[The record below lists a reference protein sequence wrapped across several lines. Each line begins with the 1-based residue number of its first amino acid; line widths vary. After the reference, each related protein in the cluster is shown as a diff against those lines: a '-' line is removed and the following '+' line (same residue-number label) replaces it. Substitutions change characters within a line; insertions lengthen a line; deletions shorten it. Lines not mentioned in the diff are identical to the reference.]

1 MMSAQCACCL
11 QLFPRRAAKKSVR
24 VSYRRLPMALQ
35 RINDTALWVE
45 DTDVSGAGERTAL
58 PTIVF
63 SHGLLFSTAL
73 FTPQVAALRANY
85 RCVAYDHRGQGR
97 SGASD
102 LRSISIELL
111 YQDAVALIESLN
123 VGPVHFVG
131 LSMGGFVGMRL
142 AARRPDL
149 VRSLTVLDSSAD
161 AEPAENMLRY
171 RGLSAA
177 ARVIGVAPLTS
188 RVMKIV
194 VAKSTLDDPTR
205 RADVQ
210 HWKTMVASNQ
220 RSIWRAV
227 NGVIERTAIYPELG
241 RIICPTLVI
250 VGDEDVATVPAKSE
264 RIVAAIKGARLVR
277 IPRAGHSSS
286 LEAPAAVNQ
295 ALAEFLGQAQR

>member
-1 MMSAQCACCL
+1 MTL
-11 QLFPRRAAKKSVR
+11 QP
-24 VSYRRLPMALQ
+24 
-35 RINDTALWVE
+35 INDTLLWVE
-45 DTDVSGAGERTAL
+45 DTGAGSTGADGTAL

-63 SHGLLFSTAL
+63 SHGLLFSTAM
-73 FTPQVAALRANY
+73 FAPQVAALRQHY

-97 SGASD
+97 SSASS
-102 LRSISIELL
+102 LRSVNIELL
-111 YQDAVALIESLN
+111 YQDAVALIESLH

-131 LSMGGFVGMRL
+131 LSMGGFVGMRV

-149 VRSLTVLDSSAD
+149 VRSLAVLASSAD

-177 ARVIGVAPLTS
+177 ARIVGVAPLAS

-194 VAKSTLDDPTR
+194 FAQSTLHDPSR
-205 RADVQ
+205 RAELRQ
-210 HWKTMVASNQ
+210 WKNMLANNK

-241 RIICPTLVI
+241 RIVCPTLVI
-250 VGDEDVATVPAKSE
+250 VGDEDVATVPAKSQ
-264 RIVAAIKGARLVR
+264 RIAAAIAGARLLQ

-295 ALAEFLGQAQR
+295 ALARLLAQA

>member
-1 MMSAQCACCL
+1 MMSAQRECCIE
-11 QLFPRRAAKKSVR
+11 LFPRGGAKNDRSAIP
-24 VSYRRLPMALQ
+24 LWHMTLQ

-45 DTDVSGAGERTAL
+45 DTGERSAADGTAL

-73 FTPQVAALRANY
+73 FTPQVAALRNHY

-97 SGASD
+97 SSASP

-111 YQDAVALIESLN
+111 YQDAVALIEALN

-149 VRSLTVLDSSAD
+149 VRSLSVLESSAD

-177 ARVIGVAPLTS
+177 ARVFGVAPLIR

-194 VAKSTLDDPTR
+194 FAKSTLEDPTR
-205 RADVQ
+205 RAEVQ
-210 HWKTMVASNQ
+210 LWKTMLASNP

-241 RIICPTLVI
+241 RIECPTLVI

-264 RIVAAIKGARLVR
+264 RIAAAIAGARLVR

-295 ALAEFLGQAQR
+295 ALAEFLVPAM

>member
-1 MMSAQCACCL
+1 MPTL
-11 QLFPRRAAKKSVR
+11 
-24 VSYRRLPMALQ
+24 
-35 RINDTALWVE
+35 RINDTDLWVE
-45 DTDVSGAGERTAL
+45 DSGAGIAIDGTPQ

-73 FTPQVAALRANY
+73 FSPQVAVLRERY

-97 SGASD
+97 SGESN
-102 LRSISIELL
+102 LRSINIELL

-149 VRSLTVLDSSAD
+149 VRSLSVLESSAD

-171 RGLSAA
+171 RSLSAA
-177 ARVIGVAPLTS
+177 ARVVGVAPLVR

-194 VAKSTLDDPTR
+194 FAKSTLDDPSR
-205 RADVQ
+205 RGELQ
-210 HWKTMVASNQ
+210 QWKTMLASNK

-241 RIICPTLVI
+241 QIVCPTLVI

-264 RIVAAIKGARLVR
+264 RIVAAIKGATFVR

-295 ALAEFLGQAQR
+295 ALVEFLARA